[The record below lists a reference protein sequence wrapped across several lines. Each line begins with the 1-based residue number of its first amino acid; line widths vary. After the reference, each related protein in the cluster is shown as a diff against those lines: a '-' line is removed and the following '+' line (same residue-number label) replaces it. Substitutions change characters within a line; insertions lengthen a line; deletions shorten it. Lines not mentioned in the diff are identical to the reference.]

1 MYKLLSAG
9 FARLWKTKIFW
20 FAAAA
25 MFIFAAAVLGGQ
37 YRSSLEIPE
46 LDIKLNDF
54 AFGYLVFIGVI
65 TSVFSSLFLGDE
77 YSDGTIRNKLIVGHK
92 RINIYLSNLIVTIAA
107 ALMICVAFL
116 AVIFSAGIPLLG
128 FFDLEGI
135 GLSGL
140 IAIFIGN
147 GFTVCAF
154 CAILTA
160 ISMLIQNKA
169 VAAIVSVLG
178 MMILLFAAIS
188 LQLRIDEPEFLEG
201 IEIVNGV
208 FREVEGSTPNPM
220 YLTGIKRSVYEYAF
234 DIIPSGQALQYSGM
248 AVSNPWIFSLY
259 SIALSAVS
267 TFTGLFFFC
276 KKDIK

>member
-107 ALMICVAFL
+107 ALMMCAAFL